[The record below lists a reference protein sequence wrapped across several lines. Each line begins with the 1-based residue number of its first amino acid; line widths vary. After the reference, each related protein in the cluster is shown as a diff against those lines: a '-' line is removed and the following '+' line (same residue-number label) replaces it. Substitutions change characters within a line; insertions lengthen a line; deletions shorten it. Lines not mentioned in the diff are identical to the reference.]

1 VCVECGAEYWIQ
13 SWKAVCPTCKAEFT
27 LEQRATGDEEPRGR
41 KALVSAL
48 LLAGYALYT
57 LASPKTAGLS
67 TVLPFIPAAVLAALT
82 LVLALFV
89 YLGAEPGLWAS
100 TLYGPASLM
109 ALLSSLEPLALL
121 QAGVGVAIT
130 VSSALYLV
138 GLRKFKS
145 RLSQPVDARS
155 MPEYSGWAG
164 G

>member
-1 VCVECGAEYWIQ
+1 MECGAEYWLQ

-27 LEQRATGDEEPRGR
+27 LEQKVTGEEEPRGR

-67 TVLPFIPAAVLAALT
+67 TVLPFIPAIALAALT
-82 LVLALFV
+82 LVLALLV
-89 YLGAEPGLWAS
+89 YLGAEPGLWTS
-100 TLYGPASLM
+100 ILYGPVSVVALASNLQP
-109 ALLSSLEPLALL
+109 LSLL
-121 QAGVGVAIT
+121 QAGMGVGIT

-145 RLSQPVDARS
+145 RLSQPDDARS

>member
-1 VCVECGAEYWIQ
+1 MECGAEYWLQ

-27 LEQRATGDEEPRGR
+27 LEQKVTGEEEPRGR

-67 TVLPFIPAAVLAALT
+67 TVLPFIPAIALAALT
-82 LVLALFV
+82 LVLALLV

-100 TLYGPASLM
+100 ILYGPVSVVALASNLQP
-109 ALLSSLEPLALL
+109 LSLL
-121 QAGVGVAIT
+121 QAGMGVGIT

-145 RLSQPVDARS
+145 RLSQPDDARS